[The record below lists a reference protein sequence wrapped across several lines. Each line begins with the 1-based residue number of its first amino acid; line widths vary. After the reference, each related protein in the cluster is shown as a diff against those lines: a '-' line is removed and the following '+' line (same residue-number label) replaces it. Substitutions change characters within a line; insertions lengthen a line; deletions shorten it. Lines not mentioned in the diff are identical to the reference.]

1 MIVGFDELER
11 YRRQVAMVDGGFD
24 PLHAG
29 HIDYFREA
37 RALGLPV
44 LCNVASDA
52 YVGTKHAP
60 LVPATQRVIVV
71 DAIRYVDYTHLNL
84 TDTETVLRRLQ
95 PVYYVKG
102 RDWDGRL
109 PSEQRTIC
117 EQLGI
122 RIVYLDTVRDS
133 STRLLASW
141 VGGGPAPARDLT

>member
-1 MIVGFDELER
+1 MIVGFEELER
-11 YRRQVAMVDGGFD
+11 YRRRVAMVDGAFD

-52 YVGTKHAP
+52 YVGTKHSP
-60 LVPATQRVIVV
+60 LIPAAQRIAVV
-71 DAIRYVDYTHLNL
+71 DAIRYIDYTHLNL
-84 TDTETVLRRLQ
+84 HDTETVLRRLQ

-102 RDWDGRL
+102 RDWEGRL
-109 PSEQRTIC
+109 PAEQRALC
-117 EQLGI
+117 ESFGI

-133 STRLLASW
+133 SSRLLAAW
-141 VGGGPAPARDLT
+141 VGCLPAHEH

>member
-1 MIVGFDELER
+1 VIVGFEELER
-11 YRRQVAMVDGGFD
+11 YRRRVAMVDGAFD

-37 RALGLPV
+37 RGLGLPV

-60 LVPATQRVIVV
+60 LIPAAQRIAIV

-84 TDTETVLRRLQ
+84 HDTATVLRRLQ
-95 PVYYVKG
+95 PLYYVKG
-102 RDWDGRL
+102 RDWEGRL
-109 PSEQRTIC
+109 PAEQQALC
-117 EQLGI
+117 EGFGI

-133 STRLLASW
+133 SSRLLAAW
-141 VGGGPAPARDLT
+141 VACRPAHER

>member
-11 YRRQVAMVDGGFD
+11 YGRQVAMVDGGFD

-29 HIDYFREA
+29 HIEYFREA

-52 YVGTKHAP
+52 YVGTKHVP
-60 LVPATQRVIVV
+60 LVPASQRVMVV
-71 DAIRYVDYTHLNL
+71 DAIRYIDYTHLSVS
-84 TDTETVLRRLQ
+84 DTETVLRRLQ

-109 PSEQRTIC
+109 PPEQLAIC
-117 EQLGI
+117 QELGI
-122 RIVYLDTVRDS
+122 RVVYLDTVRDS
-133 STRLLASW
+133 STRLLTSW
-141 VGGGPAPARDLT
+141 VGGGPVPRET